1 MKQIRCTSTL
11 FYYDGPQVLE
21 ARDGIGGHYV
31 AVLAPA
37 GGGAAERY
45 LVAGVAPERLRQFRS
60 GELDLRSLLLGS
72 EAEARY
78 LATAE
83 SSLDRPLLVDRLS
96 GPLVDSEL
104 LPDAGFFLHD
114 GPADDFVLREAR
126 ARNNLILELAAE
138 PPEAATQHRIRANTL
153 AEMLLRV
160 QAMVRHAYRAAL
172 RESPARYRR
181 PHDDMMDVVVP
192 AAAGSFRIVLEAANV
207 PDLFGH
213 SDLARALPRVD
224 ALFRCAGNPE
234 EALASAREVRG
245 HLAGAY
251 LKLLR
256 FLDERG
262 TGLRYSWADPSSE
275 RPSRGAISHGQAG
288 PLLKVLS
295 SVTDLGVEAVTLEG
309 TFERFNRG
317 TGAWGLLTAEGSR
330 SGRIRE
336 GGPGL
341 DGLEVGG
348 RYVFYCDEVIEEF
361 DVTGRELRT
370 IYLNRQEPA

>member
-31 AVLAPA
+31 AVLAPS
-37 GGGAAERY
+37 GGAAERY
-45 LVAGVAPERLRQFRS
+45 LVAGVAPERLRQFRA
-60 GELDLRSLLLGS
+60 GELDLRSLLLES
-72 EAEARY
+72 EVEARY
-78 LATAE
+78 LATVE
-83 SSLDRPLLVDRLS
+83 SSLNRPLVLDRLS
-96 GPLVDSEL
+96 GPLVDGEL

-114 GPADDFVLREAR
+114 GPADDFVLKEAR
-126 ARNNLILELAAE
+126 ERNNLILELAAE
-138 PPEAATQHRIRANTL
+138 PPEAASQHRIRANTL

-192 AAAGSFRIVLEAANV
+192 AVEGSFRIVLEAANV

-234 EALASAREVRG
+234 EALASVREVRG

-288 PLLKVLS
+288 PLVKMLS

-317 TGAWGLLTAEGSR
+317 TGTWGLLTAEGSR
-330 SGRIRE
+330 SGKMRE

-361 DVTGRELRT
+361 DVTGRESRT
-370 IYLNRQEPA
+370 LYLNRHESG

>member
-1 MKQIRCTSTL
+1 M
-11 FYYDGPQVLE
+11 
-21 ARDGIGGHYV
+21 
-31 AVLAPA
+31 
-37 GGGAAERY
+37 
-45 LVAGVAPERLRQFRS
+45 
-60 GELDLRSLLLGS
+60 
-72 EAEARY
+72 
-78 LATAE
+78 
-83 SSLDRPLLVDRLS
+83 
-96 GPLVDSEL
+96 
-104 LPDAGFFLHD
+104 
-114 GPADDFVLREAR
+114 LREAR
-126 ARNNLILELAAE
+126 ERNNLILELAAE

-160 QAMVRHAYRAAL
+160 QAMVRHAYRAVL
-172 RESPARYRR
+172 SESPARYRR

-213 SDLARALPRVD
+213 SDLARALPMVD

-256 FLDERG
+256 FLDERE

-288 PLLKVLS
+288 PLVKMLS
-295 SVTDLGVEAVTLEG
+295 SVTDLGVEAVMLEG

-330 SGRIRE
+330 SGKVRQ
-336 GGPGL
+336 GGPDL

-348 RYVFYCDEVIEEF
+348 RYVFYCEEVIEEF

-370 IYLNRQEPA
+370 FYLNRHEPA